1 MRSSL
6 SITRRLT
13 LTVLILEA
21 LSAIGLI
28 ALIAVHERHIQLR
41 AFDAALRGTA
51 EMIVGAIHS
60 SEDEGDSP
68 ALDMREVGLRKDAIF
83 RVEDDHGKVLGSSN
97 NVPYLIPTSS
107 DGATIQD
114 ADVRGRAYRLIVL
127 HRLRIVD
134 SDRRLGGVPH
144 QVTIIY
150 GLPVDHVWNE
160 VLEAIRFFAIATAV
174 LLGFTAAVMVW
185 LIKRGLSPLHALAQ
199 EAERITSRTWQFEAP
214 QDAKRTK
221 ELRPLSEALEGAV
234 ARLQRSFE
242 QQKRFTRDAAHE
254 LKTDVAIVKSSLQL
268 LLMRKRASNEY
279 ARGVVL
285 TLDDFTRLEETVQ
298 RMLTLARLDTR
309 AEVRQANVVP
319 QICSLREILEE
330 AVHQSAP
337 VAEFRQVKVKVQIA
351 AEAQVSIDRHDALLL
366 CSNVLLNALQHSPA
380 GGSVQIDMTMNQGV
394 VSLAVQD
401 EGDGIAEEDL
411 PFLFEPFYRGDPSRS
426 RKSGGTGLGLSIC
439 KAICDRAGGSIEI
452 FNCYPNGGAFV
463 TIALPG
469 ELTSDHSLSG
479 SIKLP

>member
-1 MRSSL
+1 MTGAF

-13 LTVLILEA
+13 LTVLLLEA

-51 EMIVGAIHS
+51 ETIIGAVHS
-60 SEDEGDSP
+60 VEDEGDSL
-68 ALDMREVGLRKDAIF
+68 ALDIREVGLRKDAVF
-83 RVEDDHGKVLGSSN
+83 RVEDERGNLLGSSG
-97 NVPYLIPTSS
+97 NVPSLIPTPS
-107 DGATIQD
+107 DSAAIQN
-114 ADVRGRAYRLIVL
+114 ADVRGRTYRLIVL

-134 SDRRLGGVPH
+134 SDQRIGGVRRE
-144 QVTIIY
+144 VTIIY

-160 VLEAIRFFAIATAV
+160 VLEAIQFFAIVTAV
-174 LLGFTAAVMVW
+174 LLGLTAAAMVW

-199 EAERITSRTWQFEAP
+199 EAERISSQTWQFEAP
-214 QDAKRTK
+214 RSAKQTK
-221 ELRPLSEALEGAV
+221 ELRPLAEALEGAV
-234 ARLQRSFE
+234 AGLQRSFE

-268 LLMRKRASNEY
+268 LLMRKRAPDEY
-279 ARGVVL
+279 ARGL
-285 TLDDFTRLEETVQ
+285 TLSLDDFTRLEETVQ
-298 RMLTLARLDTR
+298 KMLTLARLDTR
-309 AEVRQANVVP
+309 AEVRRADAIP
-319 QICSLREILEE
+319 QNCSLGEILEE

-337 VAEFRQVKVKVQIA
+337 VAELRQVKVKVQIA
-351 AEAQVSIDRHDALLL
+351 TEAQISIDRHDALLL
-366 CSNVLLNALQHSPA
+366 CSNVLLNALQHSPS
-380 GGSVQIDMTMNQGV
+380 GGCVQVDMTVDHGI
-394 VSLAVQD
+394 VSLAIQD
-401 EGDGIAEEDL
+401 EGDGVAKEDL

-452 FNCYPNGGAFV
+452 LNWDPNGGALV

-469 ELTSDHSLSG
+469 KLIPNHSLSG
-479 SIKLP
+479 SINLR

>member
-1 MRSSL
+1 MTSAL

-13 LTVLILEA
+13 LTVLILEV

-41 AFDAALRGTA
+41 AFDAALWGTA
-51 EMIVGAIHS
+51 ETLMGAIHS
-60 SEDEGDSP
+60 VEGEGDSLV
-68 ALDMREVGLRKDAIF
+68 LDMREVGLRKNAVF
-83 RVEDDHGKVLGSSN
+83 RVEDERGKVLGSSG
-97 NVPYLIPTSS
+97 NVPNLIPTSS
-107 DGATIQD
+107 GAATIQN
-114 ADVRGRAYRLIVL
+114 ADVRGRTYRLIIL
-127 HRLRIVD
+127 RRFRIVD
-134 SDRRLGGVPH
+134 SDQRLGGVPH

-160 VLEAIRFFAIATAV
+160 VLEAIRFFAIVTAV
-174 LLGFTAAVMVW
+174 LLGFTAAAMVW

-199 EAERITSRTWQFEAP
+199 EAESITSQTWQFEAP
-214 QDAKRTK
+214 QSAKRTK
-221 ELRPLSEALEGAV
+221 ELRPLAEALEGAV

-268 LLMRKRASNEY
+268 LLMRKRTSDEY
-279 ARGVVL
+279 ARGL
-285 TLDDFTRLEETVQ
+285 ALSLDDFARLEETVQ
-298 RMLTLARLDTR
+298 KMLTLARLETR
-309 AEVRQANVVP
+309 AEVRHANTIP

-330 AVHQSAP
+330 AVHQTAS

-351 AEAQVSIDRHDALLL
+351 TKAQVSIDRQDALLL
-366 CSNVLLNALQHSPA
+366 CSNVLLNALQHSPS
-380 GGSVQIDMTMNQGV
+380 GGSVQVDMTMDHGI
-394 VSLAVQD
+394 VSLAIQD
-401 EGDGIAEEDL
+401 EGNGIAEEDL

-452 FNCYPNGGAFV
+452 LNWAPNGGALV

-469 ELTSDHSLSG
+469 KLVPNHSLSG